1 MSVKAVDTTGAGDA
15 FVSGML
21 YSLHEYEGDVKNLS
35 LKEAVQMARFAAVSG
50 ALAAS
55 TKGAMTALPT
65 LKDVRKHLQEV
76 GVSYDE

>member
-21 YSLHEYEGDVKNLS
+21 YSLHEYEGSMKELS
-35 LKEAVQMARFAAVSG
+35 LEKAVQMAKFASVSG

-65 LKDVRKHLQEV
+65 LEEVQKHLQEV
-76 GVSYDE
+76 GGKHE